1 MRFEFTELTPAELAL
16 QADVRAFLAEEL
28 PPGSFEPGLG
38 MAARP
43 DREFSRKLAARHW
56 VGMALPAEYGGG
68 DRSPVERFVVVEELL
83 RWGAPVGYHW
93 FADRQSGPLI
103 ARVGTS
109 EQKQRFLPAV
119 CLAEISFCVGM
130 SEPDAGSDLASVK
143 TRAVRVDGG
152 WTVSG
157 TKLWTTGAHY
167 HDWMITLVRTS
178 DEGERHRGLS
188 QVLVDLHDSRVHVNP
203 IPFIDGTADFN
214 EVVLDEVF
222 VPDTQVL
229 GEVGNGWAQVNSE
242 LALERAGPER
252 WLSTY
257 LLVEQLLREHPAHD
271 DPRPSRPRG
280 SHFALVGD
288 PPTVAVD
295 RPDGGTGSRAV
306 SGSRPRQGD
315 GEPIRTGGARRRV
328 FAARPRTVAL
338 RRLVARAS
346 RCQRGADQ
354 CQLHRAWGHDRDLAV
369 GCGKGPSMTT
379 DPLLRETV
387 ERCFD
392 ELCTHDVV
400 QAAERSGWADELWEA
415 ARQMGL
421 PWISLP
427 VSGGGSGGTL
437 ADAVEVLR
445 IAGRH
450 AVPLPLAETGLLA
463 GWLLS
468 EAGLAL
474 DDEPMTLVPGRPDD
488 TLVLDG
494 GLLRGEAHRV
504 AWGRRLTHRGG

>member
-28 PPGSFEPGLG
+28 PPGCFEPGLG

-109 EQKQRFLPAV
+109 EQKQRFLPAI
-119 CLAEISFCVGM
+119 CRAEVSFCVGM

-143 TRAVRVDGG
+143 TRAIRVDGG

-188 QVLVDLHDSRVHVNP
+188 QVLIDLHDTRVHVNP

-257 LLVEQLLREHPAHD
+257 LLVEQLLRERPAAD
-271 DPRPSRPRG
+271 DPLTLAFLGEVTSRWWGIRQLSLSIARMVEQGVEPSAEA
-280 SHFALVGD
+280 ALVKEM
-288 PPTVAVD
+288 
-295 RPDGGTGSRAV
+295 GSRFEQEV
-306 SGSRPRQGD
+306 LD
-315 GEPIRTGGARRRV
+315 GVCSLLDLEPSP
-328 FAARPRTVAL
+328 FAASL
-338 RRLVARAS
+338 LERLVANAVLTNAS
-346 RCQRGADQ
+346 F
-354 CQLHRAWGHDRDLAV
+354 
-369 GCGKGPSMTT
+369 
-379 DPLLRETV
+379 TV
-387 ERCFD
+387 R
-392 ELCTHDVV
+392 
-400 QAAERSGWADELWEA
+400 
-415 ARQMGL
+415 
-421 PWISLP
+421 
-427 VSGGGSGGTL
+427 GGTI
-437 ADAVEVLR
+437 EILR
-445 IAGRH
+445 SVA
-450 AVPLPLAETGLLA
+450 AKGL
-463 GWLLS
+463 
-468 EAGLAL
+468 
-474 DDEPMTLVPGRPDD
+474 R
-488 TLVLDG
+488 
-494 GLLRGEAHRV
+494 
-504 AWGRRLTHRGG
+504 